1 MKQRISRRSFV
12 RLGATGLGAAIPL
25 GVAGERLI
33 RLPQRQRTT
42 PAHNNAAIDQ
52 ARDAATDA
60 ALQQLVSPVAVGTRL
75 GGVSVAA
82 IGVDRRGIGVVT
94 VVDAQGQHWHA
105 ELARRTSD
113 DEGLNPIALSR
124 NYSVYLRNGG
134 SGSTPTDQHVGRAV
148 LAIARNVKRNED
160 ARSAL
165 QLASRSEF
173 WAATGY
179 KPARA

>member
-1 MKQRISRRSFV
+1 
-12 RLGATGLGAAIPL
+12 
-25 GVAGERLI
+25 
-33 RLPQRQRTT
+33 
-42 PAHNNAAIDQ
+42 
-52 ARDAATDA
+52 
-60 ALQQLVSPVAVGTRL
+60 
-75 GGVSVAA
+75 VSVAA

-94 VVDAQGQHWHA
+94 VVDAQGQQWHA

-160 ARSAL
+160 ATPAL

-179 KPARA
+179 NRPARRYPAEPSEHSVNVEFPTKPTGSGRCARLRVDLDLHSREAIFGAAYSFIDRCYVWLDKDVDGRL

>member
-1 MKQRISRRSFV
+1 M

-25 GVAGERLI
+25 GVAGERLT
-33 RLPQRQRTT
+33 RLPRRQRTT

-52 ARDAATDA
+52 ARDAA
-60 ALQQLVSPVAVGTRL
+60 LLQLVSPVAVGTRL